1 MKRAQYHLHSG
12 QAVVTVLFVVVI
24 GMLVTTGAIMTL
36 LNAYQSMTNH
46 ELGREAFAAAE
57 VGIEN
62 GMLRL
67 LRDTSYTGETISMD
81 GGKTAD
87 ITVLQSPD
95 IVMVSTGT
103 VHNVSRKIQVDAHIT
118 NMSIVVDSWREIP

>member
-1 MKRAQYHLHSG
+1 MKQTSYHLNSG

-24 GMLVTTGAIMTL
+24 GMLVTTGAVMTL
-36 LNAYQSMTNH
+36 LNAYQSLTNQ

-57 VGIEN
+57 AGVEN

-67 LRDTSYTGETISMD
+67 LRDTSYTGETITFP
-81 GGKTAD
+81 GGKTAVV
-87 ITVLQSPD
+87 TVVQSPD

-103 VHNVSRKIQVDAHIT
+103 VNNVSRKIQVNAHIT
-118 NMSIVVDSWREIP
+118 DMNIIVDTWREIP

>member
-1 MKRAQYHLHSG
+1 MNHTPCHSCSG

-36 LNAYQSMTNH
+36 LNAYQSLTNQ
-46 ELGREAFAAAE
+46 ELGREAFIAAE

-67 LRDTSYTGETISMD
+67 LRDTSYTGETMALS
-81 GGKTAD
+81 GGKTAVV
-87 ITVLQSPD
+87 TVTQSPN

-103 VHNVSRKIQVDAHIT
+103 ATNVSRKIRVDAHIA
-118 NMSIVVDSWREIP
+118 NMAIIVDSWKEIP

>member
-81 GGKTAD
+81 GGKTAV